1 MTILIADDN
10 AQVRRMLK
18 TLLRPFAA
26 VIVECEDGAAAVAA
40 YAATQP
46 DWVLMDVQMPGLDG
60 LQATRAIKA
69 ACPTARIVIVTNYND
84 AGFRAEALAAGAYDY
99 VLKEN
104 LRTLRQLLM
113 PAA

>member
-18 TLLRPFAA
+18 TLLRNLAE
-26 VIVECEDGAAAVAA
+26 VIVECEDGAAAVSE

-46 DWVLMDVQMPGLDG
+46 DWALLDVQMPRLDG

-69 ACPTARIVIVTNYND
+69 RWPHARVVIVTNYND
-84 AGFRAEALAAGAYDY
+84 ADLRAEALAAGAYDY

-104 LRTLRQLLM
+104 LRTLRQLLTS
-113 PAA
+113 AA